1 MIPKLYNW
9 RVRTGKTHRFSD
21 EFFHV
26 VGCIVMSE
34 LMVSVMTTTVTQQ
47 SMMLDWVNVGT
58 DSNHRTVKVNV
69 KMLTIVLTALAPQ
82 ANYKHIQYLF
92 VQSYVKCFSKTQVVK
107 LKAIRM

>member
-58 DSNHRTVKVNV
+58 DSDHSTVKVNV
-69 KMLTIVLTALAPQ
+69 KMLMLTIVLTALAPQ
-82 ANYKHIQYLF
+82 ANYKQLNKYSSNHMLNVFI
-92 VQSYVKCFSKTQVVK
+92 K
-107 LKAIRM
+107 LK

>member
-47 SMMLDWVNVGT
+47 SMMLDWANVGT
-58 DSNHRTVKVNV
+58 DSNHWTVKVNV
-69 KMLTIVLTALAPQ
+69 KMLMLTIVLTALAPQ
-82 ANYKHIQYLF
+82 ANYKQLNKYSSNHMLNVFI
-92 VQSYVKCFSKTQVVK
+92 K
-107 LKAIRM
+107 LK

>member
-1 MIPKLYNW
+1 MIRKLYNW
-9 RVRTGKTHRFSD
+9 KVRTGKTHRFSD

-82 ANYKHIQYLF
+82 ANYKQLNKYSSNHMLN
-92 VQSYVKCFSKTQVVK
+92 VSLKLKLVK

>member
-58 DSNHRTVKVNV
+58 DSNHWTVKVNV
-69 KMLTIVLTALAPQ
+69 KMLMLTIVLTALAPQ
-82 ANYKHIQYLF
+82 ANYKQLNKYSSNHMLNVF
-92 VQSYVKCFSKTQVVK
+92 LK
-107 LKAIRM
+107 LK